1 MKSDYIFSTDK
12 AKLDLKIIHDFLSN
26 SYWAKDIPIEIVKRS
41 IENSLCFGVYYQEK
55 QVGFARVIS
64 DYATFGYLAD
74 VFISEEH
81 RGKGLSKKLM
91 ENIVAHPHLQG
102 LRRFCL
108 GTKDAHKLYEQF
120 GFTVIKTPERFMEI
134 LHSDF
139 YSKKI

>member
-1 MKSDYIFSTDK
+1 MNSDYTFSTDK
-12 AKLDLKIIHDFLSN
+12 AKLDVKVIHDFLSN
-26 SYWAKDIPIEIVKRS
+26 SYWAKNIPIEIVKRS
-41 IENSLCFGVYYQEK
+41 IENSLCFGVFHHNK
-55 QVGFARVIS
+55 QVGFARVVS

-91 ENIVAHPHLQG
+91 EHIVAHPQLQG

-120 GFTVIKTPERFMEI
+120 GFTVIKAPERFMEI
-134 LHSDF
+134 LHPDF